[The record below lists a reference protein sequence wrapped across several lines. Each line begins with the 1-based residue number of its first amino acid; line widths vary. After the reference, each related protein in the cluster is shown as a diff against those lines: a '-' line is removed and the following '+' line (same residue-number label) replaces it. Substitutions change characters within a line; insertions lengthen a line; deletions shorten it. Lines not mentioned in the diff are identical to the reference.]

1 YLETPRPASV
11 FGSSGVGEMTLTAPH
26 CAIANAIYNAC
37 GIRVQSLPALP
48 EKILAGLKGEA
59 YPYRHR
65 PVKNPA
71 Y

>member
-48 EKILAGLKGEA
+48 KKILAGLKGEA